1 MAHTKSYMSL
11 AVATPSLLLRYL
23 LDIILCLVPSLRPD
37 TEWSLNQAVRM
48 RTVRMVLLYWSRTR
62 WGDRLSLEPGR
73 ERDRFEVMHPAS
85 PKLYREPLDDPFIRP
100 APIGGT
106 WTPAR
111 TNTEKL
117 HTTTTFVLH
126 FHGGGFVIGDGR
138 DHDTGLLAKCLLRN
152 LKCDFVFTPQYR
164 LASGKGGEFPAPIQD
179 ALTSYLHLTRD
190 LAIPANQIILSGDSA
205 GGNMVLGLMRYI
217 SDYGKELGIPSPR
230 ALTLW
235 SPWVS
240 VDSALTQDISSSP
253 NHLSDYINA
262 EFGRWGAM
270 SVSGCGLI
278 DTTGPYLCPL
288 KHPFSLDPSI
298 PVFVHAGEREVLLH
312 DLSEFSQ
319 RFRAYGW
326 SLSYHV
332 SKGCPHD
339 ILLLGSR
346 IGFARQ
352 AQEAAKHARDFLS
365 KPTLPQPP
373 ASRFKEDVAS

>member
-1 MAHTKSYMSL
+1 MAHIKSYVSL
-11 AVATPSLLLRYL
+11 AVATPWLLLLYL
-23 LDIILCLVPSLRPD
+23 FDITRCLVPSLRPD
-37 TEWSLNQAVRM
+37 KEWSLNQAVRM
-48 RTVRMVLLYWSRTR
+48 RTVRLLLLYWSRSR
-62 WGDRLSLEPGR
+62 WGDRLRLEPGR
-73 ERDRFEVMHPAS
+73 ERDRFEIIHPS
-85 PKLYREPLDDPFIRP
+85 SSKLYTEPLDDPFIRP
-100 APIGGT
+100 ATIGGT

-111 TNTEKL
+111 PNTGKSSAR
-117 HTTTTFVLH
+117 TTFVLH

-138 DHDTGLLAKCLLRN
+138 DHDTGLLAQCLLRN
-152 LKCDFVFTPQYR
+152 LKCDYVFTPQYR
-164 LASGKGGEFPAPIQD
+164 LASSKGGEFPAPIQD
-179 ALTSYLHLTRD
+179 ALTSYLHLTRN
-190 LAIPANQIILSGDSA
+190 LSIPGDQIILSGDSA

-217 SDYGKELGIPSPR
+217 TDYGKELGIPPPR

-240 VDSALTQDISSSP
+240 VDSALTQDILLSP

-262 EFGRWGAM
+262 DFGRWGAIE
-270 SVSGCGLI
+270 VSGSGLI

-288 KHPFSLDPSI
+288 KHPFDLDPSI

-312 DLSEFSQ
+312 DISEFS
-319 RFRAYGW
+319 RLFRNHGW

-352 AQEAAKHARDFLS
+352 AQEAVKHARDFLS
-365 KPTLPQPP
+365 TRTLPKT
-373 ASRFKEDVAS
+373 SVLRFKEDVTN